1 MTATVTAV
9 VLAAALAPASGAGER
24 FAFARLQNGASIGF
38 ALLRSGGPGDSVAIG
53 EAALPRSNSVSRVLW
68 DRTSGAYFGYRVEV
82 ERRDGPQP
90 FRVSFKALDRGAVE
104 RELKQRGDC
113 PDCPPP
119 APLGIGPHFPQ
130 PQSIGE
136 GDELTLELLATQTR
150 RRIFDVVRLSARA
163 VTAEAMHAASAWAS
177 EGRRRSGARRFSAR
191 AASTPRRAEEYRK
204 ALAVE
209 PLDAGVHNKL
219 GICHEYLQDEAMARR
234 EYERALE
241 LRPSYAEAWNS
252 LGTLEQSSHASSRR
266 ARLQEGDRDQAH
278 ARTSWKNVGHAYGG
292 AGAGV
297 QDAFEAYRQAFRL
310 DPAVLESQ
318 ALGVPSAGVDVAMQN
333 YYLAKLLALNGQND
347 KAIELLRLAREAGFR
362 DFARV
367 RSDPDFRS
375 VVQDRAS
382 ASSPNRTRG
391 PYLHAP
397 SRATTAERDTLGEPD
412 RGESGGRG
420 PPQPPGDLLPEDGG
434 RQGGP
439 QGLQE
444 GDRLAE

>member
-9 VLAAALAPASGAGER
+9 LMAAALAPSSGPGER
-24 FAFARLQNGASIGF
+24 YAFARLENGASIGF
-38 ALLRSGGPGDSVAIG
+38 ALLRSGGPGPSAAIG

-82 ERRDGPQP
+82 ERRGGSLP

-104 RELKQRGDC
+104 RELKKRGDC

-136 GDELTLELLATQTR
+136 GEALTLELLANPDTGE
-150 RRIFDVVRLSARA
+150 RIFDVVKLSAGA
-163 VTAEAMHAASAWAS
+163 VTAEAMHAASARAS
-177 EGRRRSGARRFSAR
+177 EGQEAV
-191 AASTPRRAEEYRK
+191 RRAEILGARGRYAEAAEEYKK
-204 ALAVE
+204 ALAVQ

-219 GICHEYLQDEAMARR
+219 GICYQYLQDEAMARR

-241 LRPSYAEAWNS
+241 LRPSYAEAWNN
-252 LGTLEQSSHASSRR
+252 LGTLEQSSRR
-266 ARLQEGDRDQAH
+266 FKQAVR
-278 ARTSWKNVGHAYGG
+278 AYKKAIAIKPTLATAWKNVGHAYVALGQI
-292 AGAGV
+292 
-297 QDAFEAYRQAFRL
+297 QDAFEAYREAFRL

-367 RSDPDFRS
+367 QSDPDFRT
-375 VVQDRAS
+375 VVQDPRFRELAQ
-382 ASSPNRTRG
+382 PN
-391 PYLHAP
+391 
-397 SRATTAERDTLGEPD
+397 
-412 RGESGGRG
+412 
-420 PPQPPGDLLPEDGG
+420 
-434 RQGGP
+434 
-439 QGLQE
+439 
-444 GDRLAE
+444 